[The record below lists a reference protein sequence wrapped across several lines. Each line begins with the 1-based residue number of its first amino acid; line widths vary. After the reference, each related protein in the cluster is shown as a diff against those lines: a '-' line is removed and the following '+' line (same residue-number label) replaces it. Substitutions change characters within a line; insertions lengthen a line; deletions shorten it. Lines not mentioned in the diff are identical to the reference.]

1 MFLGDLNLDKKG
13 IPVLTRDKNG
23 KFQDKTKKK
32 VNQGGYLIDLN
43 SNIIDKAGNVMFEKN
58 LVDNQ
63 GQLPELFRGGYLT
76 QILSEHE
83 QQIGSSA
90 DESAKE

>member
-23 KFQDKTKKK
+23 KFQDKTKKT
-32 VNQGGYLIDLN
+32 VNQGGYLLDLN
-43 SNIIDKAGNVMFEKN
+43 NNIIDKAGNVMFEKN
-58 LVDNQ
+58 LIDNQ

-76 QILSEHE
+76 QILSEHDH
-83 QQIGSSA
+83 QIDSGA

>member
-23 KFQDKTKKK
+23 KFQDKMKKT

-43 SNIIDKAGNVMFEKN
+43 NNIIDKEGNVMFEKT

-63 GQLPELFRGGYLT
+63 GQLPELFKGGYLT
-76 QILSEHE
+76 QVLSENE
-83 QQIGSSA
+83 RQIDSGASDTA
-90 DESAKE
+90 EF

>member
-1 MFLGDLNLDKKG
+1 
-13 IPVLTRDKNG
+13 
-23 KFQDKTKKK
+23 
-32 VNQGGYLIDLN
+32 
-43 SNIIDKAGNVMFEKN
+43 MFEKN
-58 LVDNQ
+58 LVDNL

-83 QQIGSSA
+83 QQIDSGA